1 MSRTNF
7 TLHIFFFSL
16 QDHGTNHRIASTEG
30 GDGNIWLPYV
40 FGELGEAA
48 ALGRADPGGQHDLL
62 QPQLVL
68 EALLPH
74 ALLQL
79 RPQLTVDQ
87 RPQLG
92 SRHLRLRAAGGR
104 GGCGGPAAAAVA
116 VVSAGGCWRA

>member
-1 MSRTNF
+1 MSGFPT
-7 TLHIFFFSL
+7 
-16 QDHGTNHRIASTEG
+16 
-30 GDGNIWLPYV
+30 
-40 FGELGEAA
+40 FGVGFVVELGEAD
-48 ALGRADPGGQHDLL
+48 ALGGLRGHHDLL

-92 SRHLRLRAAGGR
+92 RRHLRLRAGGGHVHVH
-104 GGCGGPAAAAVA
+104 GGDGVGGGPAAAAAA
-116 VVSAGGCWRA
+116 VGAASVGWRA

>member
-16 QDHGTNHRIASTEG
+16 QDHGTNHRIASSAG

-92 SRHLRLRAAGGR
+92 SRHLRLRAACGCRSGGPAQTDGR
-104 GGCGGPAAAAVA
+104 GGAKSSP
-116 VVSAGGCWRA
+116 